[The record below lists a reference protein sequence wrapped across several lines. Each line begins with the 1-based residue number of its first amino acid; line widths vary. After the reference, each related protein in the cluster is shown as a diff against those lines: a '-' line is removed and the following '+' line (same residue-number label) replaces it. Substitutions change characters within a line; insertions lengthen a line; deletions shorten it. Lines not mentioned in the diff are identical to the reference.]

1 MLKKRIAVAAS
12 SLPLLCLIVVLLF
25 MAGGCSQQEDPAEK
39 VVTNEDI
46 GQSEEDA
53 SLNPDEKIVGD
64 PVEGKRIYNKYC
76 FYCHGREG
84 RGDGAI
90 AIAVEPKPIDF
101 VADKKRMAKPDR
113 VLIKSI
119 SEGVMKDDDAPIVMP
134 AWKAVL
140 SVQERWD
147 VLSYIR
153 VLSERGRKTKN

>member
-1 MLKKRIAVAAS
+1 MIMVRLRFVIVAGLVILGIS
-12 SLPLLCLIVVLLF
+12 
-25 MAGGCSQQEDPAEK
+25 GCSQEEGSPGKVATNGEVSRQEAQPAPNKGERI
-39 VVTNEDI
+39 T
-46 GQSEEDA
+46 
-53 SLNPDEKIVGD
+53 GD
-64 PVEGKRIYNKYC
+64 PVVGKEIYNKYC

-119 SEGVMKDDDAPIVMP
+119 SEGVEKDDDAPIVMP

-147 VLSYIR
+147 VLAYIR

>member
-1 MLKKRIAVAAS
+1 VLKKRIPVAVS
-12 SLPLLCLIVVLLF
+12 SLPLLCLIIIFLF
-25 MAGGCSQQEDPAEK
+25 MTGGCSQQDSSVEK
-39 VVTNEDI
+39 AVTNEGI
-46 GQSEEDA
+46 SQSEEDI

-64 PVEGKRIYNKYC
+64 PVVGKRIYEKYC

-119 SEGVMKDDDAPIVMP
+119 SEGVIKDDDAPIVMP

-147 VLSYIR
+147 VLSYVR
-153 VLSERGRKTKN
+153 VLSERGRNTRK